1 MRLYQSGPVGLVE
14 ARNALSRPVLTIA
27 ETAAVF
33 GASIKMIR
41 RAIRAG
47 ELETVKIGRT
57 TFVLREP
64 LERRLQTDLSCVD
77 TTRDRV
83 RAKRVATETEE
94 KTM

>member
-1 MRLYQSGPVGLVE
+1 
-14 ARNALSRPVLTIA
+14 VLTIA

-64 LERRLQTDLSCVD
+64 LERRLQADLSCIGIA
-77 TTRDRV
+77 RDRV
-83 RAKRVATETEE
+83 RAKRDANETEE
-94 KTM
+94 KNM